1 MTNIYQT
8 VYNAHQAL
16 SKALGDKLKPLG
28 ITGQQLTVMSA
39 IMEYQIYNDAGP
51 SQACLVIT
59 TGIDRSTMADIVRRL
74 SIKGLIARKRQKDD
88 ARTYNVT
95 LTEKGEDVAI
105 RAGAVASSLETFI
118 AQDRP
123 SAFNGLEKKLQ
134 SVIEAARGTDGSVRS
149 LMAAE

>member
-8 VYNAHQAL
+8 VYNTHQAL

-28 ITGQQLTVMSA
+28 ITGQQYTVMSA
-39 IMEYQIYNDAGP
+39 IMEYQIDNDDGP

-134 SVIEAARGTDGSVRS
+134 SVIEAARGTDGSVQS
-149 LMAAE
+149 LVPAE